1 MKRNLPVVLS
11 VILCALGSVSTALAA
26 DTLAVKKNNTD
37 KVISENSF
45 KTQVI
50 PQANAAID
58 EGEGWIFYSYHNDE
72 TFGTSQS
79 LAGMAVIKPGVE
91 IHPPHEHSDEE
102 FLLVTQGSGE
112 WSVEGEVFK
121 ANMGDMLYAAPWD
134 EHGVKNTGEVDLIF
148 VVFKWHSKGIAV
160 PTKSAYKK

>member
-11 VILCALGSVSTALAA
+11 VILCVLGSFSTALMA
-26 DTLAVKKNNTD
+26 DTLAINKNDTD
-37 KVISENSF
+37 KIISEDSF

-91 IHPPHEHSDEE
+91 IHQPHEHSDEE

-121 ANMGDMLYAAPWD
+121 ANTGDMLYAAPWD

-160 PTKSAYKK
+160 PTKSADKK

>member
-11 VILCALGSVSTALAA
+11 VILCILGSVSAALAA
-26 DTLAVKKNNTD
+26 DTLVVKKNDTD

-121 ANMGDMLYAAPWD
+121 ANTGDMLYAAPWD

-148 VVFKWHSKGIAV
+148 VVFKWHSKGVAV

>member
-1 MKRNLPVVLS
+1 M
-11 VILCALGSVSTALAA
+11 
-26 DTLAVKKNNTD
+26 
-37 KVISENSF
+37 ISGDSF

-50 PQANAAID
+50 PQAKAAID

-121 ANMGDMLYAAPWD
+121 ANTGDMLYAAPWD
-134 EHGVKNTGEVDLIF
+134 EHGVKNTGDIDLVF